1 MKIRNRILAIP
12 VVSIVF
18 SIIGLVSQVDL
29 SSQSA
34 EGLKDISIQ
43 HYPNVTAII
52 SAKFE
57 LEAAESALSQ
67 SVITGDEDIL
77 TSAMALARKSQGR
90 LKSIRTGNREVV
102 ALSQDLAEKIN
113 SYMKQSRVL
122 FEDMQSG
129 NMGGDFAGRVQERQA
144 LYKQLVVD
152 IGGGAKIVREGIE
165 EAIANSQVVNAQAMK
180 RNVIIVIL
188 STVIMLMLGWKATR
202 NLVKGVGGAAIQLGQ
217 FASGGGDLSARL
229 KESSIDEVNTLT
241 GNFNNFMENLSGSIS
256 QVVDVTDP
264 LKHSS
269 QELATNMKACLSL
282 SGEQSEKASLAKSA
296 MLEMEQCVAD
306 ISENS
311 TAASGAATTVDDLA
325 VSSMSLV
332 EKSSSAQEELTEN
345 INNSSRSVVELASRA
360 QDVGSI
366 LDTISAIAEQTNL
379 LALNA
384 AIEAARAGEQG
395 RGFAVVA
402 DEVRSLAGRT
412 QDATTEIRTLVEDLS
427 STANQAETAMQA
439 SVSKSTESLELANE
453 VFSALTDVQQ
463 NIQEIT
469 GMTQQIATATEEQ
482 GVVARQ
488 VVENMD
494 LMLVLFQDSEA
505 AISNTA
511 TLSDRLSGISEELDT
526 AMEDYRG

>member
-18 SIIGLVSQVDL
+18 SIVGLVSQIDL
-29 SSQSA
+29 ASESA

-77 TSAMALARKSQGR
+77 AEAMDLARKSQSR
-90 LKSIRTGNREVV
+90 LKTIRAGSSDVV
-102 ALSQDLAEKIN
+102 ALAQDLAEKIN
-113 SYMKQSRVL
+113 GYMKQSRVL

-129 NMGGDFAGRVQERQA
+129 NMGGDFANRVQARQG
-144 LYKQLVVD
+144 LYKQLVAD
-152 IGGGAKIVREGIE
+152 IGDGSRVVKKGIE
-165 EAIANSQVVNAQAMK
+165 DAIETSQIVNDQATTRTMF
-180 RNVIIVIL
+180 IVFI
-188 STVIMLMLGWKATR
+188 SSVIMLVLGWKVTR
-202 NLVKGVGGAAIQLGQ
+202 NLERGVGGTAKQLGQ
-217 FASGGGDLSARL
+217 FASGGGDLFARL
-229 KESSIDEVNTLT
+229 NESSIEEVNTLT
-241 GNFNNFMENLSGSIS
+241 GNFNDFMENLSGSINR
-256 QVVDVTDP
+256 VIHVTEP
-264 LKHSS
+264 LKNSS
-269 QELATNMKACLSL
+269 QELSSNMRSCLSL
-282 SGEQSEKASLAKSA
+282 SGEQSEKASLAKSS

-306 ISENS
+306 ISQNS
-311 TAASGAATTVDDLA
+311 TAASNAATTVDELA
-325 VSSMSLV
+325 ISSMALV

-412 QDATTEIRTLVEDLS
+412 QDATTEIRSLVEDLS
-427 STANQAETAMQA
+427 STANEAETAMQA
-439 SVSKSTESLELANE
+439 SVDTSSQSVELANE
-453 VFSALTDVQQ
+453 VFSALRDVQQ

-494 LMLVLFQDSEA
+494 LMLVLFQDSET
-505 AISNTA
+505 AISDTA
-511 TLSDRLSGISEELDT
+511 TISDQLGGISEELST
-526 AMEDYRG
+526 AMEAYRG